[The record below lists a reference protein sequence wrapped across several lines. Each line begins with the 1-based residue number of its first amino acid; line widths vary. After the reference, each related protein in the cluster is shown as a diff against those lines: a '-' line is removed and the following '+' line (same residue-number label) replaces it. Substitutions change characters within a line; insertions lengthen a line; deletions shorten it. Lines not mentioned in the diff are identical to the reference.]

1 MFNINKAV
9 NLIEANGLKK
19 GKFCTDKLGV
29 PRQYLDELERGKRK
43 IENVPEDIVFKMAR
57 ELGTSFEYLMDITD
71 DPDPNFL
78 LKETES
84 LEERIVHEV
93 MYKLAEIPEEHKESL
108 SRLFQL
114 PDEEF
119 RRAMDMLN
127 LMWRK

>member
-78 LKETES
+78 LRETES

-93 MYKLAEIPEEHKESL
+93 MYKLAEMPEEQKETLSSL
-108 SRLFQL
+108 LNL
-114 PDEEF
+114 PADEF
-119 RRAMDMLN
+119 KRSMDMLN
-127 LMWRK
+127 LMWKK